1 MNKFNIHAVSFISM
15 TLREEYYAEASA
27 LLAWDNVMLYDDGGT
42 GHVVVDEGGLSDA
55 HMYQIIGFCRYHGI
69 SHEVTS
75 CTLPAVPPGP
85 EEDAR

>member
-42 GHVVVDEGGLSDA
+42 GHVVVDDENLSDA
-55 HMYQIIGFCRYHGI
+55 LMYQIIGFCRYHGI
-69 SHEVTS
+69 SHEITS
-75 CTLPAVPPGP
+75 GTLPAVPPRQK
-85 EEDAR
+85 EDAR